1 MARINLSEINQYIK
15 NFFDRIGLRDLE
27 KEHAERIKQWLIEN
41 LSNIGRYSVRD
52 FERTGNLNS
61 FGKHPYN
68 DMRPVHHD
76 RADGW
81 VSLTEEVPDIDHL
94 TYGTGML
101 YVHGEMELPEYW
113 KEQGGKPGDHMYND
127 EFHQV
132 NYSGTQKYLYQ
143 QVGNGGLSG
152 GAPVY
157 IPNFWYEPE
166 FGDDDVRV
174 PGRTPPTTA
183 AGLSPGWGDQDWM
196 FGYLWEE
203 EVAVPAQIV
212 NGTFKEPNG
221 TVPLYSD
228 QVAWFY
234 GTITY
239 TIGGDQ
245 VRERQGDAADG
256 DNDDLVYHLDNE
268 RNNYPWRV
276 VNGATAKSVKTMLE
290 EVIKEKSN
298 GMYDE
303 SLPALAEDVG
313 TYAPLEG
320 LKFVKDK
327 IDGIV
332 NFISPVDEVPTGASD
347 GKSSQQY
354 KDAFFARTGIDV
366 DDPSTWPDDDGG
378 G

>member
-1 MARINLSEINQYIK
+1 MARINLSEINLYIK
-15 NFFDRIGLRDLE
+15 NFFERIGLRDLE
-27 KEHAERIKQWLIEN
+27 KVHADRIKQWLIEN

-68 DMRPVHHD
+68 DMRPTHHD

-113 KEQGGKPGDHMYND
+113 KEQGGKPGDHMYDD

-132 NYSGTQKYLYQ
+132 NYSGTQKFLFERVTGETYT
-143 QVGNGGLSG
+143 
-152 GAPVY
+152 
-157 IPNFWYEPE
+157 FWYEPKT
-166 FGDDDVRV
+166 GLNGTGN

-183 AGLSPGWGDQDWM
+183 GGAAPGWGDQGWKH
-196 FGYLWEE
+196 GYLSKLAP
-203 EVAVPAQIV
+203 EVNPTIV
-212 NGTFKEPNG
+212 NGTWKEPNG
-221 TVPLYSD
+221 IPATYSD
-228 QVAWFY
+228 PVAWFY

-245 VRERQGDAADG
+245 VTERQGDKADA
-256 DNDDLVYHLDNE
+256 DNDGIVYHLDNE

-276 VNGATAKSVKTMLE
+276 INAASAKSVKNMLE
-290 EVIKEKSN
+290 NVIKEGSN
-298 GMYDE
+298 GMYDG
-303 SLPALAEDVG
+303 STPQLAKDVG
-313 TYAPLEG
+313 NYPPNNG

-332 NFISPVDEVPTGASD
+332 NFISPVNEVP
-347 GKSSQQY
+347 
-354 KDAFFARTGIDV
+354 KD
-366 DDPSTWPDDDGG
+366 
-378 G
+378 